1 MKAITLL
8 LETNLE
14 KDANMEEKLDQALAE
29 LKLVKAQLKSIVEM
43 LDLHRAE
50 HGFGTSAAQGI
61 APGGTQGGPMQ
72 PQNPGLGGMS
82 QGQQQWGQG
91 NPYQQGGGPGQ
102 FPGGGPGGD
111 GYGAPPGM

>member
-1 MKAITLL
+1 
-8 LETNLE
+8 
-14 KDANMEEKLDQALAE
+14 MEEKLDQALAE

-82 QGQQQWGQG
+82 QGQGQQQWGQG
-91 NPYQQGGGPGQ
+91 NPSPYESGGGPMPG
-102 FPGGGPGGD
+102 FPGGD
-111 GYGAPPGM
+111 SYGAPPGM

>member
-1 MKAITLL
+1 
-8 LETNLE
+8 
-14 KDANMEEKLDQALAE
+14 MEEKLDQALAE
-29 LKLVKAQLKSIVEM
+29 LKLVKEQLKQIAEI

-50 HGFGTSAAQGI
+50 HGLGTANTQGL
-61 APGGTQGGPMQ
+61 APGGMQGGPPQ

-82 QGQQQWGQG
+82 QGQGQQQWGQG
-91 NPYQQGGGPGQ
+91 TPPPGQNPYQQGGGQMPGQ